1 MEIKRPK
8 SGNGMNTRREHNP
21 NLDITKQSVSEPI
34 NNNTLDK
41 KINHYNSELEKLKQQ
56 KATLDER
63 EKNLKL
69 KEREIELKNKT
80 AMQEVD
86 KYREEEMLKIRKEK
100 KVLE

>member
-1 MEIKRPK
+1 
-8 SGNGMNTRREHNP
+8 MNTRREHNP
-21 NLDITKQSVSEPI
+21 NLEITKQSVSEPI

-69 KEREIELKNKT
+69 KEREIELKNKA

-86 KYREEEMLKIRKEK
+86 KYREEEMLKIGKEK